1 MIDRSGGAA
10 ARVGSR
16 PARASCPVRVPAA
29 LFPVLSLF
37 VLVMLWPAV
46 PRIAAQDI
54 DMDRI
59 EAEEEFRFGVRAFH
73 NGRYNDA
80 ILSFSRSLS
89 FNPENMRTRYWL
101 GRAYYFAGFVDAAL
115 NQWQYIVDAGAGDA
129 QLRALLD
136 IVNARQGVVPEL
148 YEPGEWAVMSEL
160 EGVQGESA
168 VFRRPVSIEPRE
180 DGSFYVT
187 SFAGQEVILLNANG
201 VLEQRLR
208 GGLAGFDQPFDLV
221 QQDGVLFV
229 SEFGG
234 DRVSKVNMRGNKML
248 TFGGAGTEE
257 GNLLGPQ
264 YLATDGQRFIYVSDW
279 GNARICKY
287 DFDGE
292 FVQCFGATAQGEFS
306 GLEEPTGIAWMDGRL
321 FVVDAADGD
330 LHVFD
335 GSGNHLRSVSG
346 LGLSSPE
353 KLTVIGDG
361 ELLIADGSQLLRIDP
376 VEEVLHEVSDVAG
389 SSDRVTSGVIDA
401 NGNLL
406 VTDFDENKLYFLSRV
421 PNLYSGLHVQIERV
435 VADNFPEVYIDL
447 AVENRLGDP
456 IVGLDETNFFV
467 TEDGRQVGGPEL
479 IAAAH
484 AIDRSQIALLLDKSP
499 AMARQ
504 REAMV
509 EAAAQLASA
518 ANTDLRVVSA
528 GVSPVLEAPAGS
540 SSGRVAAEAASPQGF
555 SPEWSFDRGL
565 YFSATSLLDTR
576 EHRAIVFVTDG
587 QLGQAAF
594 QNYGLQELSALLRNN
609 HIRLYV
615 VYVAQGQRHD
625 ALEFL
630 SSESGGESMFLYQDD
645 GIRSIADDAVARP
658 SGRYTLRV
666 TSGSATDFGRAY
678 IPLEVEA
685 YLIRRSGRDEAGYF
699 GPREF

>member
-1 MIDRSGGAA
+1 MTEPTASKTARAGCFPAAPA
-10 ARVGSR
+10 ARSTLLLLLVLGMF
-16 PARASCPVRVPAA
+16 VVLGTFGPAA
-29 LFPVLSLF
+29 LHLE
-37 VLVMLWPAV
+37 
-46 PRIAAQDI
+46 AQDI
-54 DMDRI
+54 NMDRI

-89 FNPENMRTRYWL
+89 FAPEVMDTRYWL

-115 NQWQYIVDAGAGDA
+115 NQWEYIVDAGAGGA
-129 QLRALLD
+129 HLRSLLD
-136 IVNARQGVVPEL
+136 IVNARQGVMPEL

-168 VFRRPVSIEPRE
+168 VFRRPVSIEPRR
-180 DGSFYVT
+180 DGGFYVT
-187 SFAGQEVILLNANG
+187 SFATQEVILLNANG

-208 GGLAGFDQPFDLV
+208 GGLAGFDQPFDVLHH
-221 QQDGVLFV
+221 DGVLFI

-248 TFGGAGTEE
+248 TFGGQGTGD

-279 GNARICKY
+279 GNGRICKY

-292 FVQCFGATAQGEFS
+292 FVQCFGASSQGDFS
-306 GLEEPTGIAWMDGRL
+306 GLREPTGIAWLNGRL
-321 FVVDAADGD
+321 FVADASDGG

-335 GSGNHLRSVSG
+335 ESGNHLRSISG
-346 LGLSSPE
+346 LGLVSPE
-353 KLTVIGDG
+353 KMTVIEDG
-361 ELLIADGSQLLRIDP
+361 ELLIADGPQLVRLDP
-376 VEEVLHEVSDVAG
+376 EEEVLHEVSDVAG

-406 VTDFDENKLYFLSRV
+406 ATDFDENKLYFLSRV
-421 PNLYSGLHVQIERV
+421 PSLYSGLHVQIERV
-435 VADNFPEVYIDL
+435 IADNFPEVYVDV
-447 AVENRLGDP
+447 AVEDRLGNP
-456 IVGLDETNFFV
+456 IVGLDETNFYL

-484 AIDRSQIALLLDKSP
+484 AIDRSQIALLLDKSRS
-499 AMARQ
+499 MAED
-504 REAMV
+504 REAMG
-509 EAAAQLASA
+509 EAATQLASA
-518 ANTDLRVVSA
+518 ANASLRVVSA

-540 SSGRVAAEAASPQGF
+540 STARVATAAASPEGF

-576 EHRAIVFVTDG
+576 EHRAIVFVTNG
-587 QLGQAAF
+587 ELGQGAF
-594 QNYGLQELSALLRNN
+594 QNYGLQELAALLRNN
-609 HIRLYV
+609 HIRFYV
-615 VYVAQGQRHD
+615 VYVAQGQRDD
-625 ALEFL
+625 ALEYL
-630 SSESGGESMFLYQDD
+630 SSQSGGESMFLYQDD
-645 GIRSIADDAVARP
+645 GIRGIPDDVVDRP

-666 TSGSATDFGRAY
+666 TSGSNTDFGRVY